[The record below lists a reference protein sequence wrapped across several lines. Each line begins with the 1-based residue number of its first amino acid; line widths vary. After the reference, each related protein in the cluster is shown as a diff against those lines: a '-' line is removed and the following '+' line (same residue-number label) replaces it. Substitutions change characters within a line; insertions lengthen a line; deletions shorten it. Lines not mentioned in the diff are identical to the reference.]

1 MKKRYVTTLL
11 LLILTLLTGC
21 SDDYFDGI
29 DPHQSFVASVNILE
43 PSITFF
49 DQSAN
54 EIALWPL
61 EKAYTGAVLVGNDAI
76 LLYGHQLAEANLY
89 ELSTGKPLQKIE
101 TGLGVTNAYFD
112 MQTEKIFITNS
123 KTNELTSY
131 TTKGK
136 LQHTVKL
143 HNYPLSMLVND
154 GKLYV
159 INYKDTILSVIS
171 TETMELLDEWT
182 IPKSSH
188 GLVIPNG
195 RDELWIGGHGEGSSP
210 NKTVDIYA
218 QTTGEKIQD
227 IPMPLMPVGFSKRD
241 GEIAVVSHGEN
252 VLYVVNADGT
262 IEWQLEIGANP
273 FAVAHFK
280 DSLVVAGYDDHA
292 LYFINNRRIENK
304 VQTGKGPFHLLVR
317 EGFGW

>member
-1 MKKRYVTTLL
+1 MKRTHF
-11 LLILTLLTGC
+11 ILFSLFVFILTGC
-21 SDDYFDGI
+21 SDDRFERI
-29 DPHQSFVASVNILE
+29 DPHQSFVASVNIIE

-61 EKAYTGAVLVGNDAI
+61 EKAYTGAILVGKDAI
-76 LLYGHQLAEANLY
+76 LLYGHQLKDADLY
-89 ELSTGKPLQKIE
+89 ELSTGKLLKEIS

-112 MQTEKIFITNS
+112 AQTEKIFITNS

-131 TTKGK
+131 TMKGE

-143 HNYPLSMLVND
+143 HNYPMSMLVSD

-171 TETMELLDEWT
+171 TETMAILDEWV

-188 GLVIPNG
+188 GLVIPTG
-195 RDELWIGGHGEGSSP
+195 RDELWVGGHGEGNSP

-218 QTTGEKIQD
+218 QSTGEKIKE
-227 IPMPLMPVGFSKRD
+227 ILMPLMPVGFSQRD
-241 GEIAVVSHGEN
+241 DEIAVVSHGEN
-252 VLYVVNADGT
+252 ILYVVNTDGI

-280 DSLVVAGYDDHA
+280 DSLVVAGYDDHSI
-292 LYFINNRRIENK
+292 YFINNRRIQKK
-304 VQTGKGPFHLLVR
+304 VHTEKGPFHLLVR
-317 EGFGW
+317 EG

>member
-1 MKKRYVTTLL
+1 MKRAQFIWFSLF
-11 LLILTLLTGC
+11 IIMLTGC
-21 SDDYFDGI
+21 SNDHFDRI
-29 DPHQSFVASVNILE
+29 DPHQSFVASVNLLE

-61 EKAYTGAVLVGNDAI
+61 EKAYTGAVLIGKDAI
-76 LLYGHQLAEANLY
+76 LLYGHQLSEADLY
-89 ELSTGKPLQKIE
+89 ELSTGRLLQKVK

-112 MQTEKIFITNS
+112 VHTEKIFITNS
-123 KTNELTSY
+123 KTNNLTSY
-131 TTKGK
+131 TKKGK

-143 HNYPLSMLVND
+143 HNYPMSMLESD

-171 TETMELLDEWT
+171 TETMALLNEWT

-188 GLVIPNG
+188 GLVIPND
-195 RDELWIGGHGEGSSP
+195 REELWIGGHGEGSSP
-210 NKTVDIYA
+210 NQTVDIYA
-218 QTTGEKIQD
+218 QSTGEKLKE
-227 IPMPLMPVGFSKRD
+227 IPMPLMPVDFSQKD
-241 GEIAVVSHGEN
+241 NDIAVVSHGEN
-252 VLYVVNADGT
+252 TLYVVNTDGT
-262 IEWQLEIGANP
+262 IDWQLEIGANP
-273 FAVAHFK
+273 FAVAYFK

-292 LYFINNRRIENK
+292 IYFIKNRSIQQK

-317 EGFGW
+317 EG

>member
-1 MKKRYVTTLL
+1 MKRAHFMLFSL
-11 LLILTLLTGC
+11 FILLLTGC
-21 SDDYFDGI
+21 SDDRFDRI
-29 DPHQSFVASVNILE
+29 DPHQSFVASVNTLE

-76 LLYGHQLAEANLY
+76 LLYGHQLAEASLY
-89 ELSTGKPLQKIE
+89 ELSTGKHMQTIN

-112 MQTEKIFITNS
+112 EQTEKIFITNS

-131 TTKGK
+131 TMKGK

-143 HNYPLSMLVND
+143 HNYPMSMLVSD

-171 TETMELLDEWT
+171 TETMALLDEWD
-182 IPKSSH
+182 IPTSSH

-195 RDELWIGGHGEGSSP
+195 RDELWVGGHGEGSSP
-210 NKTVDIYA
+210 NQTVDIYA
-218 QTTGEKIQD
+218 RSTGEKLKE
-227 IPMPLMPVGFSKRD
+227 IPMPLMPVGFSQKNN
-241 GEIAVVSHGEN
+241 EIAVVSHGGN
-252 VLYVVNADGT
+252 ILYVVNEDGT
-262 IEWQLEIGANP
+262 IKWQLEIGANP

-280 DSLVVAGYDDHA
+280 DTLVVAGYDDHA
-292 LYFINNRRIENK
+292 IYFINNKSIEK
-304 VQTGKGPFHLLVR
+304 KAQTGKGPFHLLVR
-317 EGFGW
+317 EG